1 MRGSK
6 KAELPKNREIRR
18 NLLRFSLDIYRI
30 GTLLLDIQTDM
41 SKLISNMYI
50 HFFYFAHASI
60 VY

>member
-41 SKLISNMYI
+41 SKLISHMYI